1 MLDAPLGL
9 ALAAGIL
16 AAANPCGF
24 ALLPAYLAL
33 LVRGDVGAADPG
45 RAAAVVR
52 ALVAAAAMTAG
63 FATVFGVFGLAVAP
77 VAASVQEHLPWFT
90 IGLGLAVAA
99 VGVWLLAG
107 RQLPMPAIRVG
118 TGPAVRRTWPS
129 MMAFGAAYA
138 IASLGC
144 TIAPFMAI
152 VVTSFRAGSVPSGIA
167 LFFAYA
173 GGMGLAVGAAAL
185 AVAVAQGSPL
195 SGVRRWGPA
204 LTRGGGALLA
214 VAGGYV
220 AYYGWYEIRVWRGG
234 STADPVIDAA
244 AAVQGTLAGALE
256 RIGAVG
262 LLAAV
267 AALLGATTAAYLWR
281 RRSRREAQ
289 APNGP

>member
-1 MLDAPLGL
+1 
-9 ALAAGIL
+9 
-16 AAANPCGF
+16 
-24 ALLPAYLAL
+24 
-33 LVRGDVGAADPG
+33 
-45 RAAAVVR
+45 
-52 ALVAAAAMTAG
+52 MTAG
-63 FATVFGVFGLAVAP
+63 FAAVFGVFGLAVAP

-90 IGLGLAVAA
+90 IVLGLAVAA
-99 VGVWLLAG
+99 VGAWLLAG
-107 RQLPMPAIRVG
+107 RQLPMPTIRVG
-118 TGPAVRRTWPS
+118 AGPAVRRTWPS

-195 SGVRRWGPA
+195 SRVRRWGPA
-204 LTRGGGALLA
+204 FTRGGGALLA

-234 STADPVIDAA
+234 GTADPVIDAA

-256 RIGAVG
+256 RIGAFG

-267 AALLGATTAAYLWR
+267 AALLGAATAAYLWR
-281 RRSRREAQ
+281 RRSRRGAQ